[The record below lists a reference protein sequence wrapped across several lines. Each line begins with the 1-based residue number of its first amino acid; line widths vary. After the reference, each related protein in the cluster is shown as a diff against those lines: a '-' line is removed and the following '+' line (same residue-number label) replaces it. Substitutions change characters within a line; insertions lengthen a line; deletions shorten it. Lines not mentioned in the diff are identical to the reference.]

1 MPQSS
6 SPSAPKSSALTRRT
20 MMALAGAAPALIVS
34 RPARSADKV
43 LKVVLAVDMRGIDP
57 VFNTAAYA
65 AYHGYLVY
73 DQLFALDS
81 RGKPQPQMVDAWE
94 VSPDRKAWK
103 FRLRSGLKFHDGS
116 PVRANDATASILRW
130 KDRDVV
136 GKALFSAGAKVE
148 AVDDLTFTL
157 ELSDSFGLVLDALA
171 KPLSNALFV
180 MPEAVARTPATAQ
193 ISSAVGSGPFIF
205 VKEEWR
211 PGSKAVYVRNPDY
224 AARPEKPDG
233 LAGGKVAK
241 VDRVEWLSMPD
252 QNTAISALG
261 AGEIDYLQNPAMDTY
276 PVLKANPK
284 VRFVTVD
291 PTGSMIWI
299 RPNHLQPPF
308 DNPKA
313 RLALLHTIDQTAI
326 LQAIGA
332 PAENTRPFC
341 GSFFMCGTPMET
353 RAGTAGLEKPDLE
366 KAKALLKESGYD
378 GRTVLFMQPSDLAAN
393 FNATVVVAEG
403 MRKAG
408 FKVEIQPLDWGT
420 LSQRRNNKG
429 PMDKGGWNLFIT
441 VATALDASTPLTNP
455 YLATPC
461 PNDVAGFPCDEE
473 LQRLRRSWWESTD
486 EAERARLAD
495 QIQVRAY
502 QVVPYINGGQWKQF
516 TAVRTT
522 VSGLGETTVP
532 VFWEVVKEG

>member
-1 MPQSS
+1 
-6 SPSAPKSSALTRRT
+6 
-20 MMALAGAAPALIVS
+20 MMALAGTTPAVVATLFAT
-34 RPARSADKV
+34 RAARSADKV
-43 LKVVLAVDMRGIDP
+43 LKVVLVSDLKGIDP
-57 VFNTAAYA
+57 VFNTATYA

-81 RGKPQPQMVDAWE
+81 KGKPQPQMVDTWE
-94 VSPDRKAWK
+94 VSADRKTWK
-103 FRLRSGLKFHDGS
+103 FRLRGGLKFHDSS
-116 PVRANDATASILRW
+116 PVRAADATASILRW

-136 GKALFSAGAKVE
+136 GKALFSAGAKLE

-157 ELSDSFGLVLDALA
+157 ALSDPFGLVLDALA

-180 MPEAVARTPATAQ
+180 MPEAVAKTPATAQ

-211 PGSKAVYVRNPDY
+211 PGAKAVYVRNPHY
-224 AARPEKPDG
+224 VPRQEKPDG
-233 LAGGKVAK
+233 LAGAKVAK
-241 VDRVEWLSMPD
+241 VDRVEWLSIPD
-252 QNTAISALG
+252 ANTAISALT

-276 PVLKANPK
+276 PVLKADKK

-291 PTGSMIWI
+291 PTGSMVWI

-313 RLALLHTIDQTAI
+313 RQALLHVIDQTAI
-326 LQAIGA
+326 LQALGA
-332 PAENTRPFC
+332 PAETARPFC
-341 GSFFMCGTPMET
+341 GSFFMCGTPLET
-353 RAGTAGLEKPDLE
+353 SAGTAGLDKPDLE
-366 KAKALLKESGYD
+366 KARALLKESGYD
-378 GRTVLFMQPSDLAAN
+378 GRPVVFMQPSDLAAN
-393 FNATVVVAEG
+393 FNATVVVAEA

-408 FKVEIQPLDWGT
+408 FKVDIQPLDWGT
-420 LSQRRNNKG
+420 LSTRRNNKG
-429 PMDKGGWNLFIT
+429 PVDKGGWNLFIT

-486 EAERARLAD
+486 EAERAKLAD

-502 QVVPYINGGQWKQF
+502 QVVPYINGGQWKQY
-516 TAVRTT
+516 TAVRTN

-532 VFWEVVKEG
+532 VFWEVAKEG

>member
-1 MPQSS
+1 
-6 SPSAPKSSALTRRT
+6 

>member
-1 MPQSS
+1 MQF
-6 SPSAPKSSALTRRT
+6 TRRAL
-20 MMALAGAAPALIVS
+20 MALAGAAPVLIATN
-34 RPARSADKV
+34 ARSADKV
-43 LKVVLAVDMRGIDP
+43 LKVVLVSDLKGIDP
-57 VFNTAAYA
+57 VFNTATYA

-81 RGKPQPQMVDAWE
+81 KGKPQPQMVDTWE
-94 VSPDRKAWK
+94 VSPDRKTYR
-103 FRLRSGLKFHDGS
+103 FRLRSGQKFHDGS
-116 PVRANDATASILRW
+116 PVRAADAVASILRW

-136 GKALFSAGAKVE
+136 GKALFSAGAQVE

-157 ELSDSFGLVLDALA
+157 ALRDPFGLVLDALA

-180 MPEAVARTPATAQ
+180 MPEAVAKTPATAQ

-211 PGSKAVYVRNPDY
+211 PGSKAVYARNPHY
-224 AARPEKPDG
+224 VPRQEKPDG

-241 VDRVEWLSMPD
+241 VDRIEWLSMPD
-252 QNTAISALG
+252 PTTAISALG

-276 PVLKANPK
+276 PVLKGNSK

-291 PTGSMIWI
+291 PSGSMAWI

-326 LQAIGA
+326 LQSLGA
-332 PAENTRPFC
+332 PPENMRPFC

-353 RAGTAGLEKPDLE
+353 SAGTAGLEKPDFE

-378 GRTVLFMQPSDLAAN
+378 GRPVVFMQPSDLSAN
-393 FNATVVVAEG
+393 FNATVVVADG

-408 FKVEIQPLDWGT
+408 FKVDVQPLDWGT

-429 PMDKGGWNLFIT
+429 PVDKGGWNLFIT
-441 VATALDASTPLTNP
+441 VATALDASTPLTNV

-461 PNDVAGFPCDEE
+461 PNEIAGFPCDEE
-473 LQRLRRSWWESTD
+473 LQRLRRSWWESAD
-486 EAERARLAD
+486 EAQRAKLAD
-495 QIQVRAY
+495 EIQVRAY

-516 TAVRTT
+516 TAVRTNVT
-522 VSGLGETTVP
+522 GVGETTVP
-532 VFWEVVKEG
+532 VFWEVAKEG

>member
-1 MPQSS
+1 M
-6 SPSAPKSSALTRRT
+6 LTRRT
-20 MMALAGAAPALIVS
+20 MTALAGAAPALAATLFTG
-34 RPARSADKV
+34 RAARSADKV
-43 LKVVLAVDMRGIDP
+43 LRVVLAVDMRGIDP

-65 AYHGYLVY
+65 AYHGFLVY

-81 RGKPQPQMVDAWE
+81 RGKPQPQMVDTWE

-103 FRLRSGLKFHDGS
+103 FRLRNGLKFHDGS
-116 PVRANDATASILRW
+116 PVRAADAVASILRW

-136 GKALFSAGAKVE
+136 GKALFSAGARLE
-148 AVDDLTFTL
+148 AVDDLAFTL
-157 ELSDSFGLVLDALA
+157 ELRDPFGLVLEAFA

-180 MPEAVARTPATAQ
+180 MPEAVAKTPAATQ

-205 VKEEWR
+205 VKDEWR
-211 PGSKAVYVRNPDY
+211 PGSKAVYARNPDY
-224 AARPEKPDG
+224 VPRQEKPDG
-233 LAGGKVAK
+233 LAGGKVAR

-252 QNTAISALG
+252 PTTAISALG

-291 PTGSMIWI
+291 PTGSMVWI

-308 DNPKA
+308 NNQKA
-313 RLALLHTIDQTAI
+313 RLALLHTIDQAAI
-326 LQAIGA
+326 VQAIGA
-332 PAENTRPFC
+332 GPENARGFC
-341 GSFFMCGTPMET
+341 GSFFMCGTPLET
-353 RAGTAGLEKPDLE
+353 RAGTAGLDKPDLE
-366 KAKALLKESGYD
+366 KARTLLRESGYD
-378 GRTVLFMQPSDLAAN
+378 GRPVVFMQPSDLAAN
-393 FNATVVVAEG
+393 FNATVVVADG

-408 FKVEIQPLDWGT
+408 FKVDVQPLDWGT
-420 LSQRRNNKG
+420 LSQRRANKG
-429 PMDKGGWNLFIT
+429 PVDANNKGGWNLFIT
-441 VATALDASTPLTNP
+441 VATALDASTPLTNV

-495 QIQVRAY
+495 RIQERAY

-516 TAVRTT
+516 TAVRTN
-522 VSGLGETTVP
+522 VSGLAETTVP
-532 VFWEVVKEG
+532 VFWEVGKEG

>member
-1 MPQSS
+1 
-6 SPSAPKSSALTRRT
+6 
-20 MMALAGAAPALIVS
+20 MALAGAAPVFIATN
-34 RPARSADKV
+34 ARSADKV
-43 LKVVLAVDMRGIDP
+43 LKVVLVSDLKGIDP
-57 VFNTAAYA
+57 VFNTATYA

-81 RGKPQPQMVDAWE
+81 KGKPQPQMVDTWE
-94 VSPDRKAWK
+94 VSPDRKSYK
-103 FRLRSGLKFHDGS
+103 FRLRPGLKFHDGS
-116 PVRANDATASILRW
+116 PVRAADAVASILRW
-130 KDRDVV
+130 KDRDIV
-136 GKALFSAGAKVE
+136 GKALFSAGAQLE

-157 ELSDSFGLVLDALA
+157 ALRDPFGLVLDALA

-180 MPEAVARTPATAQ
+180 MPEAVAKTPATAQ

-211 PGSKAVYVRNPDY
+211 PGEKAVYVRNPHY
-224 AARPEKPDG
+224 VPRQEKPDG

-241 VDRVEWLSMPD
+241 VDRIEWLSMPD
-252 QNTAISALG
+252 ATTAVSALG

-276 PVLKANPK
+276 PVLKGNSK

-291 PTGSMIWI
+291 PNGSMAWI

-332 PAENTRPFC
+332 PAENMRPFC
-341 GSFFMCGTPMET
+341 GSFFMCGTPTET
-353 RAGTAGLEKPDLE
+353 SAGTAGLEKPDFE

-378 GRTVLFMQPSDLAAN
+378 GRPVVFMQPSDLSAN
-393 FNATVVVAEG
+393 FNATVVVADG

-408 FKVEIQPLDWGT
+408 FKVDVLPLDWGT

-429 PMDKGGWNLFIT
+429 PVDKGGWNLFIT
-441 VATALDASTPLTNP
+441 IATALDASTPLTNV

-461 PNDVAGFPCDEE
+461 PNEIAGFPCDEE

-486 EAERARLAD
+486 EAERAKLAD
-495 QIQVRAY
+495 RIQERAY

-516 TAVRTT
+516 TAVRTNVT
-522 VSGLGETTVP
+522 GVGETIVP
-532 VFWEVVKEG
+532 AFWEVAKEG

>member
-1 MPQSS
+1 MHQSS
-6 SPSAPKSSALTRRT
+6 SLTRRT
-20 MMALAGAAPALIVS
+20 MIALAGAAPALIAT
-34 RPARSADKV
+34 RPARSAAKV
-43 LKVVLAVDMRGIDP
+43 LKVVLASDMRGIDP
-57 VFNTAAYA
+57 VFNTAAQA

-94 VSPDRKAWK
+94 VSADRKAWK
-103 FRLRSGLKFHDGS
+103 FRLRGGLKFHDGS
-116 PVRANDATASILRW
+116 PVRAADAVASILRW

-136 GKALFSAGAKVE
+136 GKALFSAGAKLE

-157 ELSDSFGLVLDALA
+157 ALRDPFGLVLDALS

-180 MPEAVARTPATAQ
+180 MPEEVARTPATVQ

-211 PGSKAVYVRNPDY
+211 PGSQAVYVRNPNY
-224 AARPEKPDG
+224 VPRQEKPDG

-241 VDRVEWLSMPD
+241 VDRIEWLSMPD
-252 QNTAISALG
+252 PTTAISALT

-284 VRFVTVD
+284 VRFVMVD
-291 PTGSMIWI
+291 PTGSMAWI

-313 RLALLHTIDQTAI
+313 RLALLHTVDQAAI
-326 LQAIGA
+326 VQAIGA
-332 PAENTRPFC
+332 PAENARPFC

-353 RAGTAGLEKPDLE
+353 SAGTAGLEKPDLD
-366 KAKALLKESGYD
+366 KARALLKESGYD
-378 GRTVLFMQPSDLAAN
+378 GRPVIFMQPSDLSAN
-393 FNATVVVAEG
+393 FNATVVIADG

-408 FKVEIQPLDWGT
+408 FKVDVQPLDWGT
-420 LSQRRNNKG
+420 LSQRRSNKG
-429 PMDKGGWNLFIT
+429 PVDPQAGNRGGWNLFVT

-486 EAERARLAD
+486 EAERAKLAD

-502 QVVPYINGGQWKQF
+502 QVVPYINGGQWKQY
-516 TAVRTT
+516 TAVRTNI
-522 VSGLGETTVP
+522 SGVGETTVP
-532 VFWEVVKEG
+532 VFWEVAKEG

>member
-1 MPQSS
+1 MHQIGSR
-6 SPSAPKSSALTRRT
+6 SALTRRT
-20 MMALAGAAPALIVS
+20 MIALAGATPALMAT
-34 RPARSADKV
+34 RAARSADKV
-43 LKVVLAVDMRGIDP
+43 LKVVLGSDLRGLDP
-57 VFNTAAYA
+57 VFNTATYA

-81 RGKPQPQMVDAWE
+81 RGKPQPQMVDSWE
-94 VSPDRKAWK
+94 VSPDRKAYK
-103 FRLRSGLKFHDGS
+103 FRLRDGLKFHDGS
-116 PVRANDATASILRW
+116 PVRAADAVASILRW
-130 KDRDVV
+130 KDRDIV
-136 GKALFSAGAKVE
+136 GKAMFSAGAKLE
-148 AVDDLTFTL
+148 AVDDRTFTL
-157 ELSDSFGLVLDALA
+157 TLRDPFGLVLEALS
-171 KPLSNALFV
+171 KPTANALFV
-180 MPEAVARTPATAQ
+180 MPETVAKTPATAQ

-211 PGSKAVYVRNPDY
+211 PGEKAVYVRNPDY
-224 AARPEKPDG
+224 VPRKEKPDG
-233 LAGGKVAK
+233 LAGGKVVK

-252 QNTAISALG
+252 PTTAISALG

-313 RLALLHTIDQTAI
+313 RQALLHTVDQTAI

-332 PAENTRPFC
+332 PAENARPFC
-341 GSFFMCGTPMET
+341 GSFFMCGTPTET
-353 RAGTAGLEKPDLE
+353 KAGTAGLEKPDFD
-366 KAKALLKESGYD
+366 KARALLNESGYD
-378 GRTVLFMQPSDLAAN
+378 GRPVVFLQPSDLSAN
-393 FNATVVVAEG
+393 FNATVVVADG

-408 FKVEIQPLDWGT
+408 FKVDVQPLDWGT
-420 LSQRRNNKG
+420 VSQRRNNKG
-429 PMDKGGWNLFIT
+429 PVDLQAGNKGGWNLFIT
-441 VATALDASTPLTNP
+441 VATALDASTPLTNV

-486 EAERARLAD
+486 EAERAKLAD

-502 QVVPYINGGQWKQF
+502 QVVPYVNGGQWKQF
-516 TAVRTT
+516 TAVRTN
-522 VSGLGETTVP
+522 VSGLGQSTVP
-532 VFWEVVKEG
+532 VFWEVSKEG

>member
-1 MPQSS
+1 MHQSS
-6 SPSAPKSSALTRRT
+6 RRSALTRRT
-20 MMALAGAAPALIVS
+20 MMALAGAAPALIAS
-34 RPARSADKV
+34 RSARSADKV

-81 RGKPQPQMVDAWE
+81 RGKPQPQMVDTWE
-94 VSPDRKAWK
+94 ASPDRKAWK

-116 PVRANDATASILRW
+116 PVRAADAVASILRW

-136 GKALFSAGAKVE
+136 GKALFSAGAKLE

-157 ELSDSFGLVLDALA
+157 ELRDSFGLVLDALA

-180 MPEAVARTPATAQ
+180 MPEAVAKTPATVQ

-224 AARPEKPDG
+224 LPRQEKPDG
-233 LAGGKVAK
+233 LAGAKVAR

-252 QNTAISALG
+252 PTTAISALG

-313 RLALLHTIDQTAI
+313 RQALLHAIDQTAI

-332 PAENTRPFC
+332 PAENARPFC
-341 GSFFMCGTPMET
+341 GSFFMCGTPLET
-353 RAGTAGLEKPDLE
+353 KAGTAGLEKPDLE
-366 KAKALLKESGYD
+366 KAKALLKESDYD
-378 GRTVLFMQPSDLAAN
+378 GRPVVFMQPSDLAAN

-408 FKVEIQPLDWGT
+408 FKVDIQPLDWGT
-420 LSQRRNNKG
+420 LSQRRSNKG
-429 PMDKGGWNLFIT
+429 PVDANNKGGWNLFIT

-486 EAERARLAD
+486 EAERAKLAD
-495 QIQVRAY
+495 RIQERAY

-516 TAVRTT
+516 TAVRTN

-532 VFWEVVKEG
+532 VFWEVAKEG